1 MLRTSWKV
9 TPKLTLNYG
18 LNWVYQSPISN
29 PKNLISTFIPADG
42 GITYVG
48 THGLS
53 TLWPRDLHDFAP
65 RFGFAYQPKAGGKL
79 VIRGGWGM
87 FYQVP
92 NIAYFGDSGA
102 SNGAATGINGNI
114 GGPAPVLTM
123 VNQSPITLAAGVPIF
138 AGSSATG
145 PYGGFSVSQ
154 HFVTGYSLNT
164 NLNVQYQIAKDAVL
178 EVGYSGSLSHHLPD
192 MLDINQI
199 PIGAPEAITLAALL

>member
-1 MLRTSWKV
+1 
-9 TPKLTLNYG
+9 

-29 PKNLISTFIPADG
+29 PKDLISTFIPADG

-102 SNGAATGINGNI
+102 SNGAGTGINGNI
-114 GGPAPVLTM
+114 GGPAPVLT
-123 VNQSPITLAAGVPIF
+123 VVESIADY
-138 AGSSATG
+138 SA
-145 PYGGFSVSQ
+145 
-154 HFVTGYSLNT
+154 
-164 NLNVQYQIAKDAVL
+164 
-178 EVGYSGSLSHHLPD
+178 VGRSYLCGKFGDRPLRRLLREP
-192 MLDINQI
+192 
-199 PIGAPEAITLAALL
+199 ALRHRL